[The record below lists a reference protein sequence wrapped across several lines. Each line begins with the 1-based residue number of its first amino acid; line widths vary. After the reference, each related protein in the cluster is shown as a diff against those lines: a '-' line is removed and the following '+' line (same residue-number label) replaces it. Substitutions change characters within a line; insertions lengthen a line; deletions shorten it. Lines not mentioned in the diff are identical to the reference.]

1 MLQRISVLARLCAV
15 VVACATAT
23 AHAQSLRGTVFQPDS
38 ATRAAGIVVVAADE
52 RGDAVARTLSQENGD
67 FDMRVPGAG
76 RYTLRLLRVGYR
88 PTIAASLEVPADGLQ
103 GVRAVLGAE
112 PVVLSAVTV
121 RSENVCGSTVDAGR
135 VVAQLWEEART
146 ALTATELSVGASA
159 IDVEWQ
165 AFQFLMDREG
175 ARAREQSV
183 LTRRGATERPF
194 VSVSADS
201 LVQQGYV
208 VQSRSD
214 ILYRAPDAAVLLSD
228 QFAATHCFQVE
239 PITPGRSHWV
249 GVAFRPTPARGKM
262 RDITGTLW
270 LDRATAELR
279 LLEYRYTNLP
289 PESDLPLI
297 GGFVEFARLAT
308 GQWVVARW
316 AIRTPHMARQRFG
329 GSAIPGGGQ
338 VDRAVIAAVGVTGGE
353 VVAARRGTTSLYAA
367 DRSLIAN
374 EGSSR
379 TVAAQPSVCGAGR
392 PVGTRLG
399 GIVSAGKS
407 PVSGAVVRVAW
418 PATDAVAAGALS
430 TVTDAKGGYTVA
442 CVPVGVALTLSASGT
457 GGVAGPEQV
466 PPLKAPVL
474 IDIALGPKE
483 PQS

>member
-1 MLQRISVLARLCAV
+1 MLLRSTIRTRLCAAL
-15 VVACATAT
+15 VACAAAR
-23 AHAQSLRGTVFQPDS
+23 AHAQGIRGTVFQPDS

-67 FDMRVPGAG
+67 FDLRVPGTG

-88 PTIAASLEVPADGLQ
+88 PTVALTLDVPADGLQ
-103 GVRAVLGAE
+103 GLRAVLNAE

-159 IDVEWQ
+159 VEVEWQ

-175 ARAREQSV
+175 SRAREQTV
-183 LTRRGATERPF
+183 LLRRGATERPF

-208 VQSRSD
+208 VQTRSD

-239 PITPGRSHWV
+239 PVTPGRSHWV
-249 GVAFRPTPARGKM
+249 GVAFRPTPARGRM

-279 LLEYRYTNLP
+279 LIEFRYTNLP
-289 PESDLPLI
+289 PESDVPLI
-297 GGFVEFARLAT
+297 GGFVEFARLVT

-329 GSAIPGGGQ
+329 GAGIPGGGQ
-338 VDRAVIAAVGVTGGE
+338 VDRAVLAAVGVTGGE
-353 VVAARRGTTSLYAA
+353 VVWARRGTTTLFAA

-379 TVAAQPSVCGAGR
+379 TAAAQPSACGAGR

-399 GIVSAGKS
+399 GIVSSGKA
-407 PVSGAVVRVAW
+407 PVGGAVVRVAW
-418 PATDAVAAGALS
+418 AASDAVAAGALS
-430 TVTDAKGGYTVA
+430 AVTDAKGSFAVS
-442 CVPVGVALTLSASGT
+442 CVPAGEPLTLTASGFAEI
-457 GGVAGPEQV
+457 GRAHV
-466 PPLKAPVL
+466 
-474 IDIALGPKE
+474 
-483 PQS
+483 

>member
-1 MLQRISVLARLCAV
+1 MLLRMTFRAFLRAAF
-15 VVACATAT
+15 VACAAGSVR
-23 AHAQSLRGTVFQPDS
+23 AQGLRGAVFQPDS
-38 ATRAAGIVVVAADE
+38 ATPAAGIVVVAADD
-52 RGDAVARTLSQENGD
+52 RGDVVSRTLSQENGD
-67 FDMRVPGAG
+67 FNMRVPGAG

-88 PTIAASLEVPADGLQ
+88 PTIALTLDVPADGLQ
-103 GVRAVLGAE
+103 GLRAVLNAE

-165 AFQFLMDREG
+165 AFQFLMDRDG

-183 LTRRGATERPF
+183 LSRRGATERPF

-239 PITPGRSHWV
+239 PVTPGRSHWV
-249 GVAFRPTPARGKM
+249 GVAFRPTPSRARV

-279 LLEYRYTNLP
+279 LLEFRYTNLP
-289 PESDLPLI
+289 PESDLPVI

-329 GSAIPGGGQ
+329 GAGIPGGGQ

-353 VVAARRGTTSLYAA
+353 VVVARRGATTLYAA
-367 DRSLIAN
+367 DRSLIAS

-379 TVAAQPSVCGAGR
+379 TVAAQPSACGAGR
-392 PVGTRLG
+392 PAGTRLG
-399 GIVSAGKS
+399 GVVSSGKA
-407 PVSGAVVRVAW
+407 PVSGALVRVAW
-418 PATDAVAAGALS
+418 AASDAVASGALT
-430 TVTDAKGGYTVA
+430 TVTDAKGGFAVS
-442 CVPVGVALTLSASGT
+442 CVPVGVPLTLAASGE
-457 GGVAGPEQV
+457 GGAAGPEEI
-466 PPLKAPVL
+466 PPLRAPVL

-483 PQS
+483 QKP